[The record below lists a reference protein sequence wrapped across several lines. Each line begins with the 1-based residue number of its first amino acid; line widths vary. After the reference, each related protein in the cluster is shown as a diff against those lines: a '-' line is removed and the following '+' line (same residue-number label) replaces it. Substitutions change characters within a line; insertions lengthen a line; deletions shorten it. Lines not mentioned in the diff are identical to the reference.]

1 MRRRIMFGLAVCVVG
16 ALLLSV
22 ALGQAG
28 AGATRGNRGG
38 QPAAPGAQPAA
49 PGAQPATPGAQ
60 AGATRSDR
68 GGQPGGPGGQ
78 RFDRAQMRQMMEQR
92 MQEQLAS
99 SAEEWKT
106 LGPLVMKVYDLNQQ
120 LSGSGRGG
128 MFGSGRRGPQ
138 TDQPG
143 AGQGTPAREP
153 SAVEKASDQLRT
165 TLDNT
170 ASKPEDITKQL
181 AALRTAKQATKKDL
195 ATAQAELRKAVKVR
209 QEAQLVLMG
218 MLD

>member
-1 MRRRIMFGLAVCVVG
+1 MFRRRIIFGLAVCVVG

-28 AGATRGNRGG
+28 AAATRSDRAG
-38 QPAAPGAQPAA
+38 QPAAGV
-49 PGAQPATPGAQ
+49 GAQPATPGAQ
-60 AGATRSDR
+60 PGAR
-68 GGQPGGPGGQ
+68 GGQTGGPGGQ

-106 LGPLVMKVYDLNQQ
+106 LGPRVMKVYDLNQQ
-120 LSGSGRGG
+120 LSGFGRGG

-138 TDQPG
+138 ADQPSPP
-143 AGQGTPAREP
+143 GTPAREL

-170 ASKPEDITKQL
+170 AAKPEDITKQL
-181 AALRTAKQATKKDL
+181 AALRTAKQAAKKEL
-195 ATAQAELRKAVKVR
+195 ATAQQELRKAVTVR

-218 MLD
+218 QLD

>member
-1 MRRRIMFGLAVCVVG
+1 MFRRRIIFGLAVCVVG

-28 AGATRGNRGG
+28 AGATRGDRGG
-38 QPAAPGAQPAA
+38 QRG
-49 PGAQPATPGAQ
+49 GGGTQPATPGAQ
-60 AGATRSDR
+60 PGAR

-106 LGPLVMKVYDLNQQ
+106 LGPRVMKVYDLNQQ

-138 TDQPG
+138 ADQPG
-143 AGQGTPAREP
+143 AGQGTPAREL

-165 TLDNT
+165 TLEDT
-170 ASKPEDITKQL
+170 AAKPEDITKQL
-181 AALRTAKQATKKDL
+181 AALRTAKQATKQQL
-195 ATAQAELRKAVKVR
+195 VTAQQELRKAVKVR

-218 MLD
+218 LLD

>member
-1 MRRRIMFGLAVCVVG
+1 MFRRRIIFGLAVCVVG

-28 AGATRGNRGG
+28 AGATRSDRAGQGG
-38 QPAAPGAQPAA
+38 QPATSGAQP
-49 PGAQPATPGAQ
+49 GA
-60 AGATRSDR
+60 R

-106 LGPLVMKVYDLNQQ
+106 LGPRVMKVYDLNQQ

-128 MFGSGRRGPQ
+128 MFGSTRRGPQ
-138 TDQPG
+138 ADQPG
-143 AGQGTPAREP
+143 AAQGTPPREV

-165 TLDNT
+165 TLDDT
-170 ASKPEDITKQL
+170 AAKPEDITKQL
-181 AALRTAKQATKKDL
+181 AALRTAKQATKQQL
-195 ATAQAELRKAVKVR
+195 VTAQQELRKAVKVR

>member
-1 MRRRIMFGLAVCVVG
+1 MFRRRIMLGLAVCVVG

-28 AGATRGNRGG
+28 AGATRGDRGG
-38 QPAAPGAQPAA
+38 QRGGG
-49 PGAQPATPGAQ
+49 GAQPATPGAQ
-60 AGATRSDR
+60 PGAR

-106 LGPLVMKVYDLNQQ
+106 LGPRVMKVYDLNQQ
-120 LSGSGRGG
+120 LSASGRGG
-128 MFGSGRRGPQ
+128 MFGSSTRRGPQ

-143 AGQGTPAREP
+143 AGQGTPAREL
-153 SAVEKASDQLRT
+153 SAVEKASAQLRT
-165 TLDNT
+165 TLEDT
-170 ASKPEDITKQL
+170 AAKPEDITKQL
-181 AALRTAKQATKKDL
+181 TALRTAKQTTKKEL

-218 MLD
+218 LLD

>member
-38 QPAAPGAQPAA
+38 QPATPGAPPAAPATQAGPGGAQP
-49 PGAQPATPGAQ
+49 GA
-60 AGATRSDR
+60 R

-106 LGPLVMKVYDLNQQ
+106 LGPLVMKVYDLNQL

-138 TDQPG
+138 ADQPG
-143 AGQGTPAREP
+143 AAQGTPAREP

>member
-1 MRRRIMFGLAVCVVG
+1 MFRRRIMFGLAVCVVG

-28 AGATRGNRGG
+28 AGATRSDRAG
-38 QPAAPGAQPAA
+38 QAGAQPAA
-49 PGAQPATPGAQ
+49 PGAQPGA
-60 AGATRSDR
+60 R

-106 LGPLVMKVYDLNQQ
+106 LGPLVMKVYDLNQL

-138 TDQPG
+138 ADQPG
-143 AGQGTPAREP
+143 AAQGTPAREP

>member
-1 MRRRIMFGLAVCVVG
+1 MFRRKIMFGLAVCLAG

-28 AGATRGNRGG
+28 AGATRGDRGG
-38 QPAAPGAQPAA
+38 Q
-49 PGAQPATPGAQ
+49 
-60 AGATRSDR
+60 AGG
-68 GGQPGGPGGQ
+68 GGQPGGSGGQ
-78 RFDRAQMRQMMEQR
+78 RFDRAQMRQMMEKR

-106 LGPLVMKVYDLNQQ
+106 LGPRVMKVYDLNQQ
-120 LSGSGRGG
+120 LSGFGRGG
-128 MFGSGRRGPQ
+128 MFGSTRRGPQ

-143 AGQGTPAREP
+143 AAQGTPARELT
-153 SAVEKASDQLRT
+153 AVEKATEQLRT

-181 AALRTAKQATKKDL
+181 TALRTAKQATKKEL
-195 ATAQAELRKAVKVR
+195 AAAQAELRKSITVR

-218 MLD
+218 QLD

>member
-1 MRRRIMFGLAVCVVG
+1 
-16 ALLLSV
+16 
-22 ALGQAG
+22 
-28 AGATRGNRGG
+28 
-38 QPAAPGAQPAA
+38 
-49 PGAQPATPGAQ
+49 
-60 AGATRSDR
+60 
-68 GGQPGGPGGQ
+68 
-78 RFDRAQMRQMMEQR
+78 MRQMMEQR

-106 LGPLVMKVYDLNQQ
+106 IGPLVMKVYDLNQQ

-128 MFGSGRRGPQ
+128 MFGGGRRPGQ

-143 AGQGTPAREP
+143 AGQGTPAREL

-165 TLDNT
+165 TLEDT
-170 ASKPEDITKQL
+170 AAKPEDIPKQL

-195 ATAQAELRKAVKVR
+195 TTAQAELRKAVKVR

>member
-28 AGATRGNRGG
+28 AGATRSDRAG
-38 QPAAPGAQPAA
+38 QAGAQPAA
-49 PGAQPATPGAQ
+49 PGAQPGA
-60 AGATRSDR
+60 R

-106 LGPLVMKVYDLNQQ
+106 LGPLVMKVYDLNQL

-138 TDQPG
+138 ADQPG
-143 AGQGTPAREP
+143 AAQGTPAREP

>member
-28 AGATRGNRGG
+28 AGATRGDRGG
-38 QPAAPGAQPAA
+38 QAGAGAGQPGA
-49 PGAQPATPGAQ
+49 
-60 AGATRSDR
+60 R

-99 SAEEWKT
+99 SPEEWKT
-106 LGPLVMKVYDLNQQ
+106 LGPLVMKVYDLNQL

-143 AGQGTPAREP
+143 AGQGTPAREL

-165 TLDNT
+165 TLEDT
-170 ASKPEDITKQL
+170 AAKPEDITKQL
-181 AALRTAKQATKKDL
+181 AALRTAKQATKKEL
-195 ATAQAELRKAVKVR
+195 ATAQQELRKAVKVR

-218 MLD
+218 LLD

>member
-1 MRRRIMFGLAVCVVG
+1 
-16 ALLLSV
+16 LLSV

-28 AGATRGNRGG
+28 AGATRSDRAG
-38 QPAAPGAQPAA
+38 QAGAQPAA
-49 PGAQPATPGAQ
+49 PGAQPGA
-60 AGATRSDR
+60 R

-106 LGPLVMKVYDLNQQ
+106 LGPLVMKVYDLNQL

-138 TDQPG
+138 ADQPG
-143 AGQGTPAREP
+143 AAQGTPAREP

>member
-1 MRRRIMFGLAVCVVG
+1 MFGLAVCVVG

-28 AGATRGNRGG
+28 AGATRSDRAG
-38 QPAAPGAQPAA
+38 QAGAQPAA
-49 PGAQPATPGAQ
+49 PGAQPGA
-60 AGATRSDR
+60 R

-106 LGPLVMKVYDLNQQ
+106 LGPLVMKVYDLNQL

-138 TDQPG
+138 ADQPG
-143 AGQGTPAREP
+143 AAQGTPAREP